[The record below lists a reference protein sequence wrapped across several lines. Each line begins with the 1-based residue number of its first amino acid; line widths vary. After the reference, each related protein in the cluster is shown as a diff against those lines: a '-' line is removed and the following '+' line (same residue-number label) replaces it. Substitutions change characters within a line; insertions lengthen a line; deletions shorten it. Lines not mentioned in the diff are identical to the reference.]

1 VFSWFK
7 SAKNQ
12 AESSPQKEG
21 NSRICEVGWLVD
33 SEKAGFIYGSPRPI
47 SRRSAANP
55 HVDNASPKG
64 VNYCP
69 AIIDVESKTFEV
81 PCPVDLKLALRKD
94 EKGQLRV
101 INIAGPDSTINRQ
114 AADQMVHL
122 IGPNRWRTPNRP
134 IIQIGAPYRFITDE
148 PVWMTQIPPYNHFRE
163 PQWPGLLVG
172 GRFPIDVWPRTLMW
186 AFEWHDLSKPL
197 ILQRGEPWFYV
208 RFETFDPSRPVR
220 MVEAVM
226 TPELREHCKGLD
238 AVTNYVNRTFNL
250 FTEAR
255 ARRPAKL
262 LTKAVRPSRPK
273 IEDDSMSVEDL

>member
-1 VFSWFK
+1 MFNLFK
-7 SAKNQ
+7 RFKTGACPVSH
-12 AESSPQKEG
+12 KEG
-21 NSRICEVGWLVD
+21 ISRICEVGWLID

-55 HVDNASPKG
+55 HVENPSPKG

-69 AIIDVESKTFEV
+69 AIIDVESKTFEI
-81 PCPVDLKLALRKD
+81 PCPVDLQLALRKD

-101 INIAGPDSTINRQ
+101 ANVSGPSSTINRQ
-114 AADQMVHL
+114 AAEQMVHL
-122 IGPNRWRTPNRP
+122 LSPNRWRAPNRP
-134 IIQIGAPYRFITDE
+134 VIQIGAPYRFITDE
-148 PVWMTQIPPYNHFRE
+148 PVWMTQIPAYNYYRE
-163 PQWPGLLVG
+163 TQFPGLLIG

-186 AFEWHDLSKPL
+186 AFEWHDPTKVLR
-197 ILQRGEPWFYV
+197 LQRGEPWFYV
-208 RFETFDPSRPVR
+208 RFETFDPSRPVKL
-220 MVEAVM
+220 VEAVM

-262 LTKAVRPSRPK
+262 LTKAQRPNQRP
-273 IEDDSMSVEDL
+273 IVNESIGVDEI